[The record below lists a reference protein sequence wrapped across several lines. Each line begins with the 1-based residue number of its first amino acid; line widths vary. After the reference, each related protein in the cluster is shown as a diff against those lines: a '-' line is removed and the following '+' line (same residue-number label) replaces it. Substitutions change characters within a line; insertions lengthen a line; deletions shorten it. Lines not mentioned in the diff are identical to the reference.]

1 MNQLSYDQ
9 TYITFEKN
17 VFYCSSNTETS
28 LDDIED
34 QIGEPISNLNK
45 KRFVINDKLFIQR
58 PSEIEK
64 SRTPV
69 CDFIYRDEAGAK
81 FYTGLSQKQRQILW
95 EFLGP
100 AKHNLQVWGRR
111 AGFINSEIRSLS
123 VECQFLLCLIIL
135 RRDKAFEECHHLFGI
150 SDTVASQVF
159 KTWLSF
165 LKVKLKAV
173 ETYVHSLTLKDL
185 PKPPKAFRNKLLRK
199 VRYVHRF
206 SSVYCRCVLDVYNQ
220 YSVWYHSYMY

>member
-1 MNQLSYDQ
+1 MSQLSYDQ
-9 TYITFEKN
+9 SYITIEKN
-17 VFYCSSNTETS
+17 VFYCSSNNETS
-28 LDDIED
+28 LNDIED
-34 QIGEPISNLNK
+34 HIGEPISNLNK

-100 AKHNLQVWGRR
+100 AKDHLQVWGRR

-173 ETYVHSLTLKDL
+173 EAYVHSLTLKDL
-185 PKPPKAFRNKLLRK
+185 PKPPKSFRNKQLRK
-199 VRYVHRF
+199 VRYVNLHETI
-206 SSVYCRCVLDVYNQ
+206 VECRCVLYKGLL
-220 YSVWYHSYMY
+220 

>member
-1 MNQLSYDQ
+1 MRNDAPSVTAQPML
-9 TYITFEKN
+9 EKHSL
-17 VFYCSSNTETS
+17 FYFVILHNA
-28 LDDIED
+28 LFIL
-34 QIGEPISNLNK
+34 INMISNLIFALGIK
-45 KRFVINDKLFIQR
+45 GFVS

-111 AGFINSEIRSLS
+111 TGFINSEIRSLS

-165 LKVKLKAV
+165 LKLKFKAV

-199 VRYVHRF
+199 VRYVNLHQTNVVQQLFVTLMSR
-206 SSVYCRCVLDVYNQ
+206 VRI
-220 YSVWYHSYMY
+220 